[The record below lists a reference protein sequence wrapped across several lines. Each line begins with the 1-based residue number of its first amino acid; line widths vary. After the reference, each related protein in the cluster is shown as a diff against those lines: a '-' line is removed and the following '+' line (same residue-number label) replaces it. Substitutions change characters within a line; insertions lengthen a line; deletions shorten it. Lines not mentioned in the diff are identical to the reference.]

1 MIDTLDVLRNIKKI
15 YASDNVIGALINM
28 EKVFDDVN
36 VYAYKNWGKGELIEG
51 PIRNK
56 YDTTATFMW
65 DINEMPDPDAGER
78 ILNVGGQVAYK
89 KDIKLVPRKIK
100 SYSDYRP
107 GTKKGKLDEMPVWL
121 VKISV
126 PNTVIEDFNAE
137 TKTTQTVSGSQVDQS
152 PQDQIEL

>member
-65 DINEMPDPDAGER
+65 DINEMPDPDAGKR
-78 ILNVGGQVAYK
+78 LLNIGGKVEYK
-89 KDIKLVPRKIK
+89 RDIKMTPRRIE

-107 GTKKGKLDEMPVWL
+107 GTKKAKLDEVPIWL
-121 VKISV
+121 VKITL
-126 PNTVIEDFNAE
+126 PNQVIEDFNAE
-137 TKTTQTVSGSQVDQS
+137 AQITKSVTGIAVDQS
-152 PQDQIEL
+152 PQDAAEL

>member
-1 MIDTLDVLRNIKKI
+1 
-15 YASDNVIGALINM
+15 M

-65 DINEMPDPDAGER
+65 DINEMPDPDAGQR

-89 KDIKLVPRKIK
+89 KDIKLVPRDIK
-100 SYSDYRP
+100 TYDDFRP
-107 GTKKGKLDEMPVWL
+107 GTRKAKIDEHPVWL
-121 VKISV
+121 VRLTIPK
-126 PNTVIEDFNAE
+126 TVIEDFNTE
-137 TKTTQTVSGSQVDQS
+137 TKQTPTVTGMAVDHS
-152 PQDQIEL
+152 PQDASEL

>member
-1 MIDTLDVLRNIKKI
+1 MIDTLDVLRNIKTI

-36 VYAYKNWGKGELIEG
+36 VYAYKNWAKGELIEG

-65 DINEMPDPDAGER
+65 DFNEMTDTDAGQR

-100 SYSDYRP
+100 SYSD
-107 GTKKGKLDEMPVWL
+107 
-121 VKISV
+121 
-126 PNTVIEDFNAE
+126 
-137 TKTTQTVSGSQVDQS
+137 
-152 PQDQIEL
+152 

>member
-36 VYAYKNWGKGELIEG
+36 VYAYKNWAKGELIEG

-65 DINEMPDPDAGER
+65 DINEMPDPDAGQR

-89 KDIKLVPRKIK
+89 KDIK
-100 SYSDYRP
+100 
-107 GTKKGKLDEMPVWL
+107 
-121 VKISV
+121 
-126 PNTVIEDFNAE
+126 F
-137 TKTTQTVSGSQVDQS
+137 
-152 PQDQIEL
+152 